1 MNKELLVSN
10 EKGVSNMELDG
21 TLKRTNS
28 VRGKGV
34 SDSPIV
40 QQDINNIFAINN
52 GLTTYMTANN
62 AFYTYIHQRYANK
75 SSTKLPYIADNK
87 VMRADNKYLKCIAD
101 GHIRISPYGFYEGVA
116 SASLNMYRNT
126 MQQLSSKI
134 NFLFLIQ
141 SYFLY
146 SALCLGIA
154 DNGRINLLTSNPNII
169 NAIPAPKSEKESAIK
184 ITHPIT
190 DDYNNNIIQ
199 CVELV
204 NKPCGYNLRPAI
216 INAAKPEYLILP
228 LAWVHYLTSYI
239 HNLLKISVCKIS
251 YYNPENKLR
260 TIIASNKPQPHNV
273 KQCAS
278 CEYIKEN
285 SCNYGW
291 IRAVELSTGDII
303 AIPVSHFVKIEMS
316 K

>member
-1 MNKELLVSN
+1 MDKKLVSN
-10 EKGVSNMELDG
+10 EKGVSNMDLRGLRNE
-21 TLKRTNS
+21 TNTPN
-28 VRGKGV
+28 RKGV
-34 SDSPIV
+34 SDSPII
-40 QQDINNIFAINN
+40 QQDINSVFNIGAGI
-52 GLTTYMTANN
+52 TPYMTADN
-62 AFYTYIHQRYANK
+62 AFFAYIHKHYANK
-75 SSTKLPYIADNK
+75 SATKLPYLADTK
-87 VMRADNKYLKCIAD
+87 VLHADAKYLKCIAD

-116 SASLNMYRNT
+116 TASLNMYRNT

-146 SALCLGIA
+146 SSLCLGIA
-154 DNGRINLLTSNPNII
+154 DNGRINLLTSNPDII
-169 NAIPAPKSEKESAIK
+169 NAIPASKSEKESANK

-190 DDYNNNIIQ
+190 DDFNNNIVQ

-216 INAAKPEYLILP
+216 INAAKPAYLILP
-228 LAWVHYLTSYI
+228 LAWVRYLISYI

-251 YYNPENKLR
+251 YYDPENKLR
-260 TIIASNKPQPHNV
+260 TIIAANKPQPHNL

-278 CEYIKEN
+278 CEYIKGN

-303 AIPVSHFVKIEMS
+303 AIPVSHFVKIEML

>member
-1 MNKELLVSN
+1 MSN
-10 EKGVSNMELDG
+10 FEKGVNDMDMTRNVSNV
-21 TLKRTNS
+21 S
-28 VRGKGV
+28 RGKGL
-34 SDSPIV
+34 SNMSPVV
-40 QQDINNIFAINN
+40 QQDIDGVFNIGGI
-52 GLTTYMTANN
+52 TQYMTADNE
-62 AFYTYIHQRYANK
+62 FYGYVHTHYVDK
-75 SSTKLPYIADNK
+75 SSCKLPYLVDSKVLHADT
-87 VMRADNKYLKCIAD
+87 KYLRCIAD
-101 GHIRISPYGFYEGVA
+101 SHIKISPYGFYEGA
-116 SASLNMYRNT
+116 AAAALNMYRNT

-190 DDYNNNIIQ
+190 DDYNNGIVQ
-199 CVELV
+199 CVKLV
-204 NKPCGYNLRPAI
+204 NKPCGYNPRPAI

-228 LAWVHYLTSYI
+228 LAWVRYLISYI

-251 YYNPENKLR
+251 YYDPENKLR
-260 TIIASNKPQPHNV
+260 TIIAANKPQPHNL

-303 AIPVSHFVKIEMS
+303 AIPVSHFVKIEVL